1 MSLLDRFLT
10 FLLYALGVALV
21 AGFVHILVILLMP
34 HVAPHDGFARLIP
47 RSESGK
53 TGDLILL
60 QRPLPGH
67 QTTPFSDPAV
77 AQGFCLF
84 DLDKGPLYVHGNLT
98 AGGLVTLSFRT
109 KSGRIFYAMTD
120 KATQHGAVDIRVLT
134 AAQREA
140 LEGDDD
146 DQEPLQ
152 ELRLVAPEK
161 VGFVLI
167 SAFVPFP
174 SAWEQSEEQI
184 KSLTCSVEP
193 LEEADNDAAPAPKSP
208 GQRPVSPGPQASH
221 SPAN

>member
-1 MSLLDRFLT
+1 MSLFDRFLT
-10 FLLYALGVALV
+10 LLLYALGVALV

-34 HVAPHDGFARLIP
+34 HVATHDGFARLMPPDASI
-47 RSESGK
+47 K
-53 TGDLILL
+53 TGDLVMLP
-60 QRPLPGH
+60 RPLPGH
-67 QTTPFSDPAV
+67 QTTPFSDPAI

-98 AGGLVTLSFRT
+98 AGGLVTVSFRT

-120 KATQHGAVDIRVLT
+120 KATQRGAVDIRVLT
-134 AAQREA
+134 VAQREA

-146 DQEPLQ
+146 DEQPLQ

-161 VGFVLI
+161 VGYVLI
-167 SAFVPFP
+167 GAFVPFP
-174 SAWEQSEEQI
+174 SAWAQSEAQI

-193 LEEADNDAAPAPKSP
+193 LDEGDNNGAPGPRPA
-208 GQRPVSPGPQASH
+208 GQRQISPGPQASR